1 MILGRAFAVAV
12 CLLGAPSVALATQN
26 VPQVLTDISVGD
38 PRGVTLSPELVF
50 TDGAGE
56 EKRLSDWTERDRP
69 VLLTL
74 NYMGCPMLCGLQQSG
89 LAASIEASGLTAGVD
104 FHMLTV
110 SINPDETA
118 EMAEK
123 ATERLSGVV
132 GGAWDMVIAEPDV
145 LATLTEALQFGY
157 TKDPV
162 SGEYAHPAAIFVLS
176 PGGQVSQVLGGLQP
190 EGRDLRLATV
200 DASAGRVG
208 NALDVLLLSCMQ
220 YDPEAQSYAP
230 TGRRIMRAG
239 GVVVL
244 SGLTI
249 FLGVMWRRERNGC
262 EEESNV

>member
-1 MILGRAFAVAV
+1 MTLWRAFAVAV
-12 CLLGAPSVALATQN
+12 CVLGAPSVVFATQN
-26 VPQVLTDISVGD
+26 VPQVLVDISVGD
-38 PRGVTLSPELVF
+38 PRGVTLPSDLVF
-50 TDGAGE
+50 QDGAGE
-56 EKRLSDWTERDRP
+56 ERRLGEWTERDRP

-89 LAASIEASGLTAGVD
+89 LAASIEASGLSAGKDCLV
-104 FHMLTV
+104 LKV

-118 EMAEK
+118 EMAQK

-132 GGAWDMVIAEPDV
+132 GGAWDMVVAQPDV
-145 LATLTEALQFGY
+145 LATLTEALEFGY

-162 SGEYAHPAAIFVLS
+162 SGEYAHAAAIFVLS
-176 PGGQVSQVLGGLQP
+176 PGGKVSQVLGGLQP

-200 DASAGRVG
+200 DASAGKVG
-208 NALDVLLLSCMQ
+208 NTLDVLLLSCMQ

-244 SGLTI
+244 SGLTV